1 MSFSLTDIRGNLF
14 LGETPLLSSRGVDLF
29 WSVDHTIPKQIL
41 SRMLTDQKFPHSL
54 HCDSIKENNYIL
66 LFMTCIAKENIFEV
80 LTDMFCPWCLFL
92 LPHPLKLAFYPHCIR
107 SEDTEE
113 GVILDISLKSLG
125 TSEPE

>member
-29 WSVDHTIPKQIL
+29 WSVDHSILKQIL

-80 LTDMFCPWCLFL
+80 LTDMFCSWYLFL
-92 LPHPLKLAFYPHCIR
+92 LPQCILAWRVPR
-107 SEDTEE
+107 TEE
-113 GVILDISLKSLG
+113 PGGLQSSGSQRVAHN
-125 TSEPE
+125 